1 MLSPWQSS
9 GKGLKRFFCKRLL
22 FGRYILLN
30 INIEI
35 YKTVI
40 LPVVLCGC
48 GNWSLTFSEERRI
61 RVFENMVLRGIFGS
75 KKDEVKES
83 GENYIT
89 MSLMIFTA

>member
-9 GKGLKRFFCKRLL
+9 SKAPKRFFCKRLL
-22 FGRYILLN
+22 LGRYILLN

-40 LPVVLCGC
+40 LPVVLCRC
-48 GNWSLTFSEERRI
+48 GNWWLTLSDERRI
-61 RVFENMVLRGIFGS
+61 RVFENISMKGIFGS
-75 KKDEVKES
+75 RKDEVKES

-89 MSLMIFTA
+89 MSLMIYTA